1 MKNNQN
7 DPALEKIT
15 SIEFDSSQV
24 APKTSMDVEDNTEE
38 SQKIIQQLKDGENK
52 NPLSKSKDEEDSS
65 DGFEIK
71 SGS

>member
-1 MKNNQN
+1 
-7 DPALEKIT
+7 
-15 SIEFDSSQV
+15 
-24 APKTSMDVEDNTEE
+24 MDVEDNTEE